1 MAANTNPIY
10 SRTPDVQWNT
20 TDVTAANTT
29 KDLTSGTSYLVW
41 TADATEGGYLEKLAI
56 RPLGTNVATVMRV
69 WLNNG
74 LTTGT
79 RANNTL
85 IHEVSI
91 VATTVSETA
100 AQAAFEVALNQAIP
114 AGYKVYVTIGTAVA
128 AGFHVTAFGGK
139 Y

>member
-10 SRTPDVQWNT
+10 SRTPDVQWSA

-41 TADATEGGYLEKLAI
+41 TADATEGGFLEKLTV

-74 LTTGT
+74 ATTGT
-79 RANNTL
+79 RANNTM
-85 IHEVSI
+85 IAEMTIAAS
-91 VATTVSETA
+91 TVSEVA
-100 AQAAFEVALNQAIP
+100 AQAAFDIPITQAIP
-114 AGYKVYVTIGTAVA
+114 PGYKIYVTIGTAVS
-128 AGFHVTAFGGK
+128 AGFHVTGFGGK